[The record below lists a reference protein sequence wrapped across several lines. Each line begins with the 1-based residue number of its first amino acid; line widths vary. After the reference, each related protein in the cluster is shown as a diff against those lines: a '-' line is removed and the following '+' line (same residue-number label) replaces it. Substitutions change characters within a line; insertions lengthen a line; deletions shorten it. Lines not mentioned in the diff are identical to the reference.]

1 MCNEYVSLA
10 HCIPEHGHSHDHSH
24 HSPKSSK
31 TPSIHT
37 VTYESTAPVV
47 SPITIRESRAATR
60 RTESSGSYSSLYG
73 HPAATRAS
81 FVQTANRIARSS
93 SPVPADPKHK
103 HRSRPS
109 LDAWSPDTSLI
120 SNPHERDTTGV
131 ERSNL
136 VSAPHEQTSL
146 LQRPPVSYTDSA
158 TSTPA
163 DWTADESQSR
173 THGHSHGGSMNMKAL
188 LLHVLGDALGN
199 VGVIATG
206 LIIWLTSWSFKYYCD
221 PVISLV
227 ITAIIF
233 HSALPL
239 GESMHI
245 ANRDLTTILL
255 SPQHILY
262 PSSSRTLGGLIR
274 GR

>member
-1 MCNEYVSLA
+1 M
-10 HCIPEHGHSHDHSH
+10 
-24 HSPKSSK
+24 
-31 TPSIHT
+31 
-37 VTYESTAPVV
+37 
-47 SPITIRESRAATR
+47 
-60 RTESSGSYSSLYG
+60 
-73 HPAATRAS
+73 
-81 FVQTANRIARSS
+81 QTANRIARSS

-245 ANRDLTTILL
+245 ANRELTTILL